1 MAVLAGCYFQERIAP
16 SDIHGSWQLLTI
28 DGQPVGNTKIKT
40 HGIEIAYNNTW
51 RHSTEISGAFS
62 GFLLNGDGTWS
73 LKGNEL
79 QYTTGSNT
87 GTSTLTLE
95 GKLLK
100 FSPDPAVL
108 SNVGKPAITTYARQP

>member
-1 MAVLAGCYFQERIAP
+1 MSPFDRNVR
-16 SDIHGSWQLLTI
+16 
-28 DGQPVGNTKIKT
+28 
-40 HGIEIAYNNTW
+40 
-51 RHSTEISGAFS
+51 AFS
-62 GFLLNGDGTWS
+62 GFLLNGYGTWS
-73 LKGNEL
+73 IKGNVL

-108 SNVGKPAITTYARQP
+108 SNVGKPATTTYARQP